1 MQEEQTCGKGLA
13 ENSVLPAYL
22 GVLTAAMAEV
32 LEVHRKALD
41 LTDPNAK
48 AEDDAYAKLVHK
60 HREIA
65 AKLQAAA
72 DRMAGYRDLPMGR
85 HDEQATTTVEFL
97 DVFENFVKAKQELL
111 ILLQKQVEL
120 NQTMLVQMRG
130 VIDAGR

>member
-1 MQEEQTCGKGLA
+1 MQEEQTCGEGLA
-13 ENSVLPAYL
+13 ENSVLPAHL

-48 AEDDAYAKLVHK
+48 AEDDAYAKLVDK

-65 AKLQAAA
+65 ATLQAAA

-85 HDEQATTTVEFL
+85 HDEQAMTTVEFL
-97 DVFENFVKAKQELL
+97 DAFGNFVKAKQELL

-120 NQTMLVQMRG
+120 DQTMLVQMRG

>member
-130 VIDAGR
+130 VIDAG